1 MNKNHI
7 NGYIKCKYN
16 YGLIKDD
23 EIISLISINDN
34 IIYRFCD
41 KLNYN
46 ISNSLKILTEYFCH
60 INKINNIDIILDR
73 SYFYIME
80 GFDIISKSE
89 SNIRPNNNFIIYDS
103 GEIRLSY
110 INIS

>member
-1 MNKNHI
+1 
-7 NGYIKCKYN
+7 
-16 YGLIKDD
+16 
-23 EIISLISINDN
+23 
-34 IIYRFCD
+34 
-41 KLNYN
+41 
-46 ISNSLKILTEYFCH
+46 
-60 INKINNIDIILDR
+60 
-73 SYFYIME
+73 ME